1 VILFTCKVQY
11 LPVSRGQTH
20 LYLDNLEKAIEILEL
35 RLERS
40 VIPRY
45 ISCLAIVYAKNR
57 LDQKALELLDQLK
70 QMSKEKAT
78 GSPEYFTALFYNN
91 TGQKEEALLWL
102 EKAYD
107 SHDTELT
114 WLKVDPM
121 FKPIHD
127 DPRYQD
133 LLKRVGFPE

>member
-40 VIPRY
+40 VIPRHLG
-45 ISCLAIVYAKNR
+45 CMAIAYTKNGQ
-57 LDQKALELLDQLK
+57 DQKALELIDQLK
-70 QMSKEKAT
+70 QMSQEKAG
-78 GSPEYFTALFYNN
+78 GSPEYFTALFYSG

-107 SHDTELT
+107 SHDELT

-121 FKPIHD
+121 FKPLHD